1 MDWLQE
7 KLEII
12 KSRNLYRRA
21 ASYHAISSTR
31 VENSGRTF
39 CLFASNDYLGMTHD
53 PVVQQAAM
61 QAAKL
66 YGTGAGGARLTTGTY
81 PLLEQ
86 LEKELAIFKE
96 TQASLLFN
104 TGYMAN
110 IGVISSLAGPED
122 VIFSDQ
128 LNHASI
134 IDGCRLSRAK
144 TVIYRHKDMED
155 LYRLLKDTP
164 CTGNRF
170 IITDGVFSMDG
181 DIAPLNYI
189 VDLAQSCG
197 AIVMVDDAH
206 ATGVLGAG
214 GKGSA
219 SYFGLT
225 GQVHIQIGT
234 LSKAFGAEGGF
245 VAGSSLLIEYIKNT
259 ARSFIFSTAPA
270 PAAMGGALAAL
281 RRLVAEP
288 QLVERLFANARYVRE
303 GLREAGVPIDTGTT
317 PIIPIMIGE
326 AEKAVWLMNKLK
338 SSGIIVTAIR
348 PPSVPDGT
356 SRLRLTVSA
365 VHERNQLSKAV
376 ESIKAAYRKMNK

>member
-1 MDWLQE
+1 
-7 KLEII
+7 
-12 KSRNLYRRA
+12 
-21 ASYHAISSTR
+21 
-31 VENSGRTF
+31 
-39 CLFASNDYLGMTHD
+39 
-53 PVVQQAAM
+53 M

-181 DIAPLNYI
+181 DISPLNHI

-234 LSKAFGAEGGF
+234 LSKALGAEGGF

-303 GLREAGVPIDTGTT
+303 GLREAGVPLDTGTT
-317 PIIPIMIGE
+317 PIIPIMLGE

-338 SSGIIVTAIR
+338 RSGIIVTAIR